1 MKVTRIAKVAIATA
15 AAAGLAV
22 GTLSPANAAT
32 RSTVVLVTSNQLTGL
47 NPSVSNMNLTFNSEV
62 AYMQGFGFNYYD
74 NSPKLV
80 DNKIFGSY
88 KIVSQ
93 KPFKVQYTVNKGK
106 VWSDGT
112 PINAVDLLLSHVIA
126 SSSYSF
132 TAKLGDP
139 TDNEV
144 APAFNSLSY
153 GGVYDEH
160 HVGLPE
166 LSKDKMSLTIE
177 YDAKIPDWQIYGPGP
192 SPVHTLVLMA
202 EGKKSLQSV
211 KANIAARD
219 KFEKAFYSYNTKL
232 MTAAGKIWSNDYN
245 INTVND
251 STNPLLLVGNGG
263 YILKTAVPGQA
274 VTLVLNPKHKSNP
287 SGPATNG
294 IKTVVFRIIG
304 DGTAAAQALRNQE
317 VDIYQGQPTADS
329 VNLLK
334 AIPTA
339 KVIGGDQAVY
349 EHIDLRVDNAAGS
362 TDNYTGPFKGMDQRA
377 VDLRTAFLTAYP
389 RDEIVDKLIKPIN
402 EKAVRM
408 DSLLVFPSEPG
419 YADVIKNSGVSKYT
433 QGSQAEREARALAL
447 VKKYYPNASAT
458 NPGFTVKLN
467 WGTPSNA
474 RRAASAQL
482 VKAALGRAGINVD
495 APGSATWSR
504 NLASNAFD
512 AFFFAWVKSSV
523 TQQGNANLFCSDCGN
538 NYLGYQNK
546 VVDAANTKLGAVLLS
561 PKAKLAE
568 YLKIEKELMKDAVS
582 LPIFQ
587 HPGVTAVNAKLQN
600 VKPNPLSPQLV
611 WNYWEWKYSK

>member
-1 MKVTRIAKVAIATA
+1 MKLTRIAKVAIATA

-22 GTLSPANAAT
+22 STLTPANSAT

-47 NPSVSNMNLTFNSEV
+47 NPSVVNMNLTFNSEV

-112 PINAVDLLLSHVIA
+112 PITGVDLLLSHVVC

-144 APAFNSLSY
+144 APAFNALCY
-153 GGVYDEH
+153 GGTYDTH
-160 HVGLPE
+160 HVGLPT
-166 LSKDKMSLTIE
+166 LSADKMSVTVE

-192 SPVHTLVLMA
+192 SPVHALVHLA
-202 EGKKSLQSV
+202 EGKTGLQNAAANSAA
-211 KANIAARD
+211 KA

-232 MTAAGKIWSNDYN
+232 MKAAGDVWSNAYT
-245 INTVND
+245 INKVD
-251 STNPLLLVGNGG
+251 SSTNPLLLVGNGAF
-263 YILKTAVPGQA
+263 ILKTAVPGQA
-274 VTLVLNPKHKSNP
+274 VTLVLNKRHTTNP
-287 SGPATNG
+287 SGPKTNG
-294 IKTVVFRIIG
+294 VKTVVFRIIS

-329 VNLLK
+329 VKLLSE
-334 AIPTA
+334 IPTA
-339 KVIGGDQAVY
+339 KVIGGAQAVY
-349 EHIDLRVDNAAGS
+349 EHIDLRTGTANGVS
-362 TDNYTGPFKGMDQRA
+362 EPYTGPFAGDSQKA
-377 VDLRTAFLTAYP
+377 KDLRTAFLMAFP

-402 EKAVRM
+402 KNVVRM
-408 DSLLVFPSEPG
+408 DSLLLFPGEPG
-419 YADVIKNSGVSKYT
+419 YDDMVKNNGVAKYIKGT
-433 QGSQAEREARALAL
+433 QSQREADALAL
-447 VKKYYPNASAT
+447 VRKHSSSD
-458 NPGFTVKLN
+458 VKINLL

-474 RRAASAQL
+474 RRAAQAQII
-482 VKAALGRAGINVD
+482 KASLARAGFDVN
-495 APGSATWSR
+495 APGVVAWSSQ
-504 NLASNAFD
+504 LDSSDWD
-512 AFFFAWVKSSV
+512 AEFFAWVKSAI
-523 TQQGNANLFCSDCGN
+523 TQDGNADLFCSDCGN
-538 NYLGYQNK
+538 NLLGYNNK
-546 VVDAANTKLGAVLLS
+546 KVDDAVKKLRGSLLS
-561 PKAKLAE
+561 EKDKLAQ
-568 YLKIEKELMKDAVS
+568 YTIIEKEIMADALT
-582 LPIFQ
+582 LPIYQ
-587 HPGVTAVNAKLQN
+587 HPGVTAVNKKLQN

>member
-1 MKVTRIAKVAIATA
+1 MKLNRIAKVAIATA

-22 GTLSPANAAT
+22 STLTPAGAAT

-47 NPSVSNMNLTFNSEV
+47 NPSVTNMNLTFNSEV

-112 PINAVDLLLSHVIA
+112 PITGVDLLLSHVVC

-144 APAFNSLSY
+144 APAFNALCY
-153 GGVYDEH
+153 GGVYDQA
-160 HVGLPE
+160 HVGLPT
-166 LSKDKMSLTIE
+166 LSSDKMSVTVE
-177 YDAKIPDWQIYGPGP
+177 YDSKIPDWQIYGPGP
-192 SPVHTLVLMA
+192 SAVHALVHLA
-202 EGKKSLQSV
+202 EGKTGLQNAAANLAA
-211 KANIAARD
+211 KA
-219 KFEKAFYSYNTKL
+219 KFEKAFYDYNTKL
-232 MTAAGKIWSNDYN
+232 MKAAGEVWSKSYN
-245 INTVND
+245 INKVD
-251 STNPLLLVGNGG
+251 SSTNPLLLVGNGA

-274 VTLVLNPKHKSNP
+274 VTLGLNPKHVTNP
-287 SGPATNG
+287 SGPKTNG
-294 IKTVVFRIIG
+294 VKSVVFRIIG

-329 VNLLK
+329 VKLLSE
-334 AIPTA
+334 IPTA
-339 KVIGGDQAVY
+339 KIIGGAQAVY
-349 EHIDLRVDNAAGS
+349 EHIDLRVGTANGIS
-362 TDNYTGPFKGMDQRA
+362 EEYTGPFAGDSQKA
-377 VDLRTAFLTAYP
+377 KDLRTAFLMAYP

-402 EKAVRM
+402 SSAVRM
-408 DSLLVFPSEPG
+408 DSLLLFPGEPG
-419 YADVIKNSGVSKYT
+419 YTEMVKDNGVSKYT
-433 QGSQAEREARALAL
+433 KGTQAQREAEALAL
-447 VKKYYPNASAT
+447 VRKYSAT
-458 NPGFTVKLN
+458 DVKVNLL

-474 RRAASAQL
+474 RRAASAQI
-482 VKAALGRAGINVD
+482 VKAALGRAGFDVN
-495 APGSATWSR
+495 APGVVAWSSQLDSSAW
-504 NLASNAFD
+504 D
-512 AFFFAWVKSSV
+512 AEFFAWVKSAI
-523 TQQGNANLFCSDCGN
+523 TQEGNADLFYSDGGN
-538 NYLGYQNK
+538 NLLGYRNK
-546 VVDAANTKLGAVLLS
+546 TVDAAVEKLRKTLL
-561 PKAKLAE
+561 PEKDKLAQ
-568 YLKIEKELMKDAVS
+568 YTIIEKQIMSDALT

-587 HPGVTAVNAKLQN
+587 HPGVTAVNKKLQN

>member
-1 MKVTRIAKVAIATA
+1 MKVNRVAKVALVAA
-15 AAAGLAV
+15 AAAGLVA
-22 GTLSPANAAT
+22 GSLAPASAAK

-47 NPSVSNMNLTFNSEV
+47 NPSVSSMNLTFNSEV

-93 KPFKVQYTVNKGK
+93 KPFKVQYTVNKNK

-112 PINAVDLLLSHVIA
+112 PITGVDLLLSHVIC

-139 TDNEV
+139 TDNKV
-144 APAFNSLSY
+144 RPAFDALCY
-153 GGVYDEH
+153 GGTYDTH
-160 HVGLPE
+160 HVGLPT
-166 LSKDKMSLTIE
+166 LSADKMSVTIE
-177 YDAKIPDWQIYGPGP
+177 YDAKIPDWQLYGPGP
-192 SPVHTLVLMA
+192 SAVHALVHLA
-202 EGKKSLQSV
+202 EGKTKLQSAAANAAA
-211 KANIAARD
+211 KA
-219 KFEKAFYSYNTKL
+219 KFEKAFYDYNTKL
-232 MTAAGKIWSNDYN
+232 MKAAGEVWSKAYN
-245 INTVND
+245 INKVD
-251 STNPLLLVGNGG
+251 ESTNPLLLVGNGG
-263 YILKTAVPGQA
+263 YILQSAVPGQA
-274 VTLVLNPKHKSNP
+274 VTLVLNPRHKTNP
-287 SGPATNG
+287 SGPATSG
-294 IKTVVFRIIG
+294 VKTVVFRIIG

-349 EHIDLRVDNAAGS
+349 EHIDLRVDTANGES
-362 TDNYTGPFKGMDQRA
+362 TAYTGPFKGMDQRA
-377 VDLRTAFLTAYP
+377 IDLRTAFLMAYP

-402 EKAVRM
+402 PNTVRM
-408 DSLLVFPSEPG
+408 DSLLLFPGEPG
-419 YADVIKNSGVSKYT
+419 YQDLIKNSGVANYT
-433 QGSQAEREARALAL
+433 KGTQADREAAALKL
-447 VKKYYPNASAT
+447 VQKYYPSASAT
-458 NPGFTVKLN
+458 NPGLTIKLN

-474 RRAASAQL
+474 RRASSAQI
-482 VKAALGRAGINVD
+482 VKAALGRAGFNVD

-504 NLASNAFD
+504 NLTSSAFD
-512 AFFFAWVKSSV
+512 AFFFAWVKSAI
-523 TQQGNANLFCSDCGN
+523 TQDGNADLFYSDGGS
-538 NYLGYQNK
+538 NYLGYRNK
-546 VVDAANTKLGAVLLS
+546 KVDEAVDTLRGKLLTDKQKLDLYLAV
-561 PKAKLAE
+561 
-568 YLKIEKELMKDAVS
+568 EKEVMRDAVT

-611 WNYWEWKYSK
+611 WNYWEWKY

>member
-1 MKVTRIAKVAIATA
+1 MKLTRIAKVAIATA

-22 GTLSPANAAT
+22 SKLSPANSAT

-47 NPSVSNMNLTFNSEV
+47 NPSVTNMNLTFNSEV

-112 PINAVDLLLSHVIA
+112 PITGVDLLLSHVVC

-144 APAFNSLSY
+144 APAFNALCY
-153 GGVYDEH
+153 GGVYDQA
-160 HVGLPE
+160 HVGLPT
-166 LSKDKMSLTIE
+166 LSSDKMSVTVE
-177 YDAKIPDWQIYGPGP
+177 YDSKIPDWQIYGPGP
-192 SPVHTLVLMA
+192 SAVHALVHLA
-202 EGKKSLQSV
+202 EGKTGLQNAAANLAA
-211 KANIAARD
+211 KA
-219 KFEKAFYSYNTKL
+219 KFEKAFYDYNTKL
-232 MTAAGKIWSNDYN
+232 MKAAGEVWSKSYN
-245 INTVND
+245 INKVD
-251 STNPLLLVGNGG
+251 SSTNPLLLVGNGA

-274 VTLVLNPKHKSNP
+274 VTLGLNPKHVTNP
-287 SGPATNG
+287 SGPKTNG
-294 IKTVVFRIIG
+294 VKSVVFRIIG

-329 VNLLK
+329 VKLLSE
-334 AIPTA
+334 IPTA
-339 KVIGGDQAVY
+339 KIIGGAQAVY
-349 EHIDLRVDNAAGS
+349 EHIDLRVGTANGIS
-362 TDNYTGPFKGMDQRA
+362 EEYTGPFAGDSQKA
-377 VDLRTAFLTAYP
+377 KDLRTAFLMAYP

-402 EKAVRM
+402 SSAVRM
-408 DSLLVFPSEPG
+408 DSLLLFPGEPG
-419 YADVIKNSGVSKYT
+419 YTEMVKDNGVSKYT
-433 QGSQAEREARALAL
+433 KGTQAQREAEALAL
-447 VKKYYPNASAT
+447 VRKYSAT
-458 NPGFTVKLN
+458 DVKVNLL

-474 RRAASAQL
+474 RRAASAQI
-482 VKAALGRAGINVD
+482 VKAALGRAGFDVN
-495 APGSATWSR
+495 APGVVAWSSQLDSSAW
-504 NLASNAFD
+504 D
-512 AFFFAWVKSSV
+512 AEFFAWVKSAI
-523 TQQGNANLFCSDCGN
+523 TQEGNADLFYSDGGN
-538 NYLGYQNK
+538 NLLGYRNK
-546 VVDAANTKLGAVLLS
+546 TVDAAVEKLRKTLL
-561 PKAKLAE
+561 PEKDKLAQ
-568 YLKIEKELMKDAVS
+568 YTIIEKQIMSDALT

-587 HPGVTAVNAKLQN
+587 HPGVTAVNKKLQN

>member
-1 MKVTRIAKVAIATA
+1 MKLTRIAKVAIATA

-22 GTLSPANAAT
+22 STLSPANAAT

-47 NPSVSNMNLTFNSEV
+47 NPSVTNMNLTFNSEV

-112 PINAVDLLLSHVIA
+112 PITGVDLLLSHVVC

-144 APAFNSLSY
+144 APAFNALCY
-153 GGVYDEH
+153 GGVYDQA
-160 HVGLPE
+160 HVGLPT
-166 LSKDKMSLTIE
+166 LSSDKMSVTVE
-177 YDAKIPDWQIYGPGP
+177 YESKIPDWQIYGPGP
-192 SPVHTLVLMA
+192 SAVHALVHLA
-202 EGKKSLQSV
+202 EGKTGLQNAAANLAA
-211 KANIAARD
+211 KA
-219 KFEKAFYSYNTKL
+219 KFEKAFYDYNTKL
-232 MTAAGKIWSNDYN
+232 MKAAGEVWSKSYN
-245 INTVND
+245 INKVD
-251 STNPLLLVGNGG
+251 SSTNPLLLVGNGA

-274 VTLVLNPKHKSNP
+274 VTLGLNPKHVTNP
-287 SGPATNG
+287 SGPKTNG
-294 IKTVVFRIIG
+294 VKSVVFRIIG

-329 VNLLK
+329 VKLLSE
-334 AIPTA
+334 IPTA
-339 KVIGGDQAVY
+339 KIIGGAQAVY
-349 EHIDLRVDNAAGS
+349 EHIDLRVGTANGIS
-362 TDNYTGPFKGMDQRA
+362 EEYTGPFAGDSQKAR
-377 VDLRTAFLTAYP
+377 DLRTAFLMAYP

-402 EKAVRM
+402 SSAVRM
-408 DSLLVFPSEPG
+408 DSLLLFPGEPG
-419 YADVIKNSGVSKYT
+419 YTEMVKDNGVSKYT
-433 QGSQAEREARALAL
+433 KGTQAQREAEALAL
-447 VKKYYPNASAT
+447 VRKYSAT
-458 NPGFTVKLN
+458 DVKVNLL

-474 RRAASAQL
+474 RRAASAQI
-482 VKAALGRAGINVD
+482 VKAALGRAGFDVN
-495 APGSATWSR
+495 APGVVAWSSQLDSSAW
-504 NLASNAFD
+504 D
-512 AFFFAWVKSSV
+512 AEFFAWVKSAI
-523 TQQGNANLFCSDCGN
+523 TQEGNADLFYSDGGN
-538 NYLGYQNK
+538 NLLGYRNK
-546 VVDAANTKLGAVLLS
+546 TVDAAVEKLRKTLL
-561 PKAKLAE
+561 PEKDKLAQ
-568 YLKIEKELMKDAVS
+568 YTIIEKQIMSDALT

-587 HPGVTAVNAKLQN
+587 HPGVTAVNKKLQN

>member
-1 MKVTRIAKVAIATA
+1 MKVKRVAKVTLVAA
-15 AAAGLAV
+15 AAAGLVA
-22 GTLSPANAAT
+22 GSLAPASAAK

-47 NPSVSNMNLTFNSEV
+47 NPSVNSMNLTFNSEV

-80 DNKIFGSY
+80 DNKVFGSY

-93 KPFKVQYTVNKGK
+93 KPFKVQYTVNKNK

-112 PINAVDLLLSHVIA
+112 PITGVDLLLSHVTC

-139 TDNEV
+139 TDNAV
-144 APAFNSLSY
+144 KPAFDALCY
-153 GGVYDEH
+153 GGTYDTH
-160 HVGLPE
+160 HVGLPT
-166 LSKDKMSLTIE
+166 LSADKMSVTIE
-177 YDAKIPDWQIYGPGP
+177 YDAKIPDWQLYGPGP
-192 SPVHTLVLMA
+192 SPVHSLVLMA
-202 EGKKSLQSV
+202 EGETELKSV
-211 KANIAARD
+211 AANNAAKA
-219 KFEKAFYSYNTKL
+219 KFEKAFYNYNTKL
-232 MTAAGKIWSNDYN
+232 MTAAGEIWSKSYN
-245 INTVND
+245 INKVDD

-263 YILKTAVPGQA
+263 YILQSAVPGQA
-274 VTLVLNPKHKSNP
+274 VTLVLNPRHKTNP
-287 SGPATNG
+287 SGPATSG
-294 IKTVVFRIIG
+294 VKTVVFRIIG

-349 EHIDLRVDNAAGS
+349 EHIDLRVDTSNGESVA
-362 TDNYTGPFKGMDQRA
+362 YTGPFKGMDQRA
-377 VDLRTAFLTAYP
+377 IDLRTAFLMAYP

-402 EKAVRM
+402 PNSVRM
-408 DSLLVFPSEPG
+408 DSLLLFPGEPG
-419 YADVIKNSGVSKYT
+419 YQDLIKNSGVSAYT
-433 QGSQAEREARALAL
+433 KGSPSDREAAALAL

-458 NPGFTVKLN
+458 TPGLTIKLN

-482 VKAALGRAGINVD
+482 VKAALGRAGFNID

-504 NLASNAFD
+504 NLASSAFD
-512 AFFFAWVKSSV
+512 AYFFAWVKSAI
-523 TQQGNANLFCSDCGN
+523 TQDGNADLFYSDGGN
-538 NYLGYQNK
+538 NYLGYKNK
-546 VVDAANTKLGAVLLS
+546 KVDEAVDTLRGKLLTDKQKLDLYLAV
-561 PKAKLAE
+561 
-568 YLKIEKELMKDAVS
+568 EKEVMKDAVT

-611 WNYWEWKYSK
+611 WNYWEWKY

>member
-1 MKVTRIAKVAIATA
+1 MKVNRVAKVALVAA
-15 AAAGLAV
+15 AAAGLVA
-22 GTLSPANAAT
+22 GSLAPASAAK

-47 NPSVSNMNLTFNSEV
+47 NPSVVNMNLTFNSEV

-80 DNKIFGSY
+80 DNKTFGSY

-112 PINAVDLLLSHVIA
+112 PITGVDLLLSHVVC

-144 APAFNSLSY
+144 APAFNALCY

-166 LSKDKMSLTIE
+166 LSKDKMSVTIE
-177 YDAKIPDWQIYGPGP
+177 YDAKIPDWQIQGPGP

-211 KANIAARD
+211 AANNAAKA

-232 MTAAGKIWSNDYN
+232 MKAAGDIWSKAYN
-245 INTVND
+245 INKVDD

-263 YILKTAVPGQA
+263 YILKSAIPGQS

-287 SGPATNG
+287 SGPATSG
-294 IKTVVFRIIG
+294 VKTVVFRIIG

-329 VNLLK
+329 VKLLSE
-334 AIPTA
+334 IPTA
-339 KVIGGDQAVY
+339 KIIGGNQAVY
-349 EHIDLRVDNAAGS
+349 EHIDLRVGTANGVDEP
-362 TDNYTGPFKGMDQRA
+362 YTGPFAGNSDKAR
-377 VDLRTAFLTAYP
+377 DLRTAFLMAYP

-402 EKAVRM
+402 STAVRM
-408 DSLLVFPSEPG
+408 DSLLIFPSEPG
-419 YADVIKNSGVSKYT
+419 YADMVKQSGVSKYT
-433 QGSQAEREARALAL
+433 KGTQAEREAAALAL
-447 VKKYYPNASAT
+447 VRKHSAS
-458 NPGFTVKLN
+458 NVKVNLL

-474 RRAASAQL
+474 RRAASAQI
-482 VKAALGRAGINVD
+482 VKAALGRAGFDVN
-495 APGSATWSR
+495 APGVTAWSSQLDSSAW
-504 NLASNAFD
+504 D
-512 AFFFAWVKSSV
+512 AEFFAWVKSAV
-523 TQQGNANLFCSDCGN
+523 TQQGNADLFCSDCGN
-538 NYLGYQNK
+538 MLLGYSNK
-546 VVDAANTKLGAVLLS
+546 TVDAANKKLGASLLTE
-561 PKAKLAE
+561 KQKFDQ
-568 YLKIEKELMKDAVS
+568 YLIIEKELMKDAVS

-587 HPGVTAVNAKLQN
+587 HPGVTAVNKKLKN

-611 WNYWEWKYSK
+611 WNYWEWKY

>member
-1 MKVTRIAKVAIATA
+1 MKLTRIAKVAIATA

-22 GTLSPANAAT
+22 STLSPANAAT

-47 NPSVSNMNLTFNSEV
+47 NPSVTNMNLTFNSEV

-112 PINAVDLLLSHVIA
+112 PITGVDLLLSHVVC

-144 APAFNSLSY
+144 APAFNALCY
-153 GGVYDEH
+153 GGVYDQA
-160 HVGLPE
+160 HVGLPT
-166 LSKDKMSLTIE
+166 LSSDKMSVTVE
-177 YDAKIPDWQIYGPGP
+177 YDSKIPDWQIYGPGP
-192 SPVHTLVLMA
+192 SAVHALVHLA
-202 EGKKSLQSV
+202 EGKTGLQNAAANLAA
-211 KANIAARD
+211 KA
-219 KFEKAFYSYNTKL
+219 KFEKAFYDYNTKL
-232 MTAAGKIWSNDYN
+232 MKAAGEVWSKSYN
-245 INTVND
+245 INKVD
-251 STNPLLLVGNGG
+251 SSTNPLLLVGNGA

-274 VTLVLNPKHKSNP
+274 VTLGLNPKHVTNP
-287 SGPATNG
+287 SGP
-294 IKTVVFRIIG
+294 KTSGVKSVVFRIIG

-329 VNLLK
+329 VKLLSE
-334 AIPTA
+334 IPTA
-339 KVIGGDQAVY
+339 KIIGGAQAVY
-349 EHIDLRVDNAAGS
+349 EHIDLRVGTANGIS
-362 TDNYTGPFKGMDQRA
+362 EEYTGPFAGDSQKA
-377 VDLRTAFLTAYP
+377 KDLRTAFLMAYP

-402 EKAVRM
+402 SSAVRM
-408 DSLLVFPSEPG
+408 DSLLLFPGEPG
-419 YADVIKNSGVSKYT
+419 YTEMVKDNGVSKYT
-433 QGSQAEREARALAL
+433 KGTQAQREAEALAL
-447 VKKYYPNASAT
+447 VRKYSAT
-458 NPGFTVKLN
+458 DVKVNLL

-474 RRAASAQL
+474 RRAASAQI
-482 VKAALGRAGINVD
+482 VKAALGRAGFDVN
-495 APGSATWSR
+495 APGVVAWSSQLDSSAW
-504 NLASNAFD
+504 D
-512 AFFFAWVKSSV
+512 AEFFAWVKSAI
-523 TQQGNANLFCSDCGN
+523 TQEGNADLFYSDGGN
-538 NYLGYQNK
+538 NLLGYRNK
-546 VVDAANTKLGAVLLS
+546 TVDAAVEKLRKTLL
-561 PKAKLAE
+561 PEKDKLAQ
-568 YLKIEKELMKDAVS
+568 YTIIEKQIMSDAVT

-587 HPGVTAVNAKLQN
+587 HPGVTAVNKKLQN

>member
-22 GTLSPANAAT
+22 GTLSPASAAT

-47 NPSVSNMNLTFNSEV
+47 NPSVTNMNLTFNSEV

-112 PINAVDLLLSHVIA
+112 PITGVDLLLSHVVS

-144 APAFNSLSY
+144 APAFNSLGY

-160 HVGLPE
+160 HVGLPQ
-166 LSKDKMSLTIE
+166 LSADKMSVTIE

-202 EGKKSLQSV
+202 EGKTKLQSV
-211 KANIAARD
+211 AANNAARD

-232 MTAAGKIWSNDYN
+232 MKAAGEIWSKAYN
-245 INTVND
+245 INKVD
-251 STNPLLLVGNGG
+251 KSTNPLLTVGNGA
-263 YILKTAVPGQA
+263 YILTSAIPGQSA
-274 VTLVLNPKHKSNP
+274 TLTLNKRHATNP
-287 SGPATNG
+287 SGPKTNG

-329 VNLLK
+329 VNLLSQ
-334 AIPTA
+334 IPTA
-339 KVIGGDQAVY
+339 KIIGGNQAVY
-349 EHIDLRVDNAAGS
+349 EHIDLRVVTASGIS
-362 TDNYTGPFKGMDQRA
+362 EEYTGPFAGMSEKA
-377 VDLRTAFLTAYP
+377 VDLRTAFLMAYP

-402 EKAVRM
+402 SKAVRM
-408 DSLLVFPSEPG
+408 DSLLIFPSEPG
-419 YADVIKNSGVSKYT
+419 YADMVKQSGVAKYT
-433 QGSQAEREARALAL
+433 KGTQAEREKAALAL
-447 VKKYYPNASAT
+447 VRKHSAT
-458 NPGFTVKLN
+458 DVKVNLL

-474 RRAASAQL
+474 RRAASAQI
-482 VKAALGRAGINVD
+482 VKAALGRAGFDVN
-495 APGSATWSR
+495 APGVTAWSSQLDSSAW
-504 NLASNAFD
+504 D
-512 AFFFAWVKSSV
+512 AEFFAWVKSSV
-523 TQQGNANLFCSDCGN
+523 TQQGNSNLFCSDCGN
-538 NYLGYQNK
+538 MLLGYSNK
-546 VVDAANTKLGAVLLS
+546 VVDAANKKLGATLLS
-561 PKAKLAE
+561 EKDKFNE

-587 HPGVTAVNAKLQN
+587 HPGVTAVNKKLQN